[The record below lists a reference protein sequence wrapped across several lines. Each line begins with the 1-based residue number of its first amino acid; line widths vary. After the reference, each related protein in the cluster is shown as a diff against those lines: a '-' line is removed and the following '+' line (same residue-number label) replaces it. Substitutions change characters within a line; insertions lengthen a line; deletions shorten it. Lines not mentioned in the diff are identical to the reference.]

1 MEAVGERGLSVYLW
15 RMVALSILD
24 LSPVTTATPPAAA
37 LNNTLDLARF
47 ADRLGFTRYWLAEHH
62 NLPTIASSAP
72 DIMIGQVAAV
82 TKNMRIGS
90 GGVMLPNHAPLM
102 VMERFKV
109 LEALFP
115 GRIDLGLG
123 RAPGTDQITSLAL
136 RRRQDTTN
144 EQDDFLDRF
153 QEMILF
159 ETNGFPH
166 NHPFS
171 KVAAMPTGVPLPPIW
186 LLGSSDYSAQLAAQ
200 VGAGFSFA
208 YHFSDFPP
216 EIPMLAYRNQ
226 FKRSAWRQTP
236 HAILGVAAIVADAES
251 EADRMATSAD
261 LHFARRALGQY
272 GPLASPDEAA
282 AYPYTPIDRQR
293 IEHNRKRLIVGSPTQ
308 VHEGIAALAESTKAD
323 EVMITTMVFDHAA
336 RKHAYELLA
345 REFELKK
352 PLRLSEFDGR

>member
-1 MEAVGERGLSVYLW
+1 
-15 RMVALSILD
+15 
-24 LSPVTTATPPAAA
+24 
-37 LNNTLDLARF
+37 
-47 ADRLGFTRYWLAEHH
+47 
-62 NLPTIASSAP
+62 
-72 DIMIGQVAAV
+72 MIGQVAAIT
-82 TKNMRIGS
+82 TKMRVGS

-136 RRRQDTTN
+136 RRRQDTSG

-159 ETNGFPH
+159 ETKGFPP

-171 KVAAMPTGVPLPPIW
+171 KVDAMPTDVRLPPIW
-186 LLGSSDYSAQLAAQ
+186 LLGSSGYSAELAAH

-208 YHFSDFPP
+208 HHFSDFPP
-216 EIPMLAYRNQ
+216 EGPMLAYRNQ
-226 FKRSAWRQTP
+226 FKPSAWRQTP
-236 HAILGVAAIVADAES
+236 YAILGVAAICAETEG
-251 EADRMATSAD
+251 EADRIATSAD
-261 LHFARRALGQY
+261 LHFARRAVGQY

-293 IEHNRKRLIVGSPTQ
+293 IEQNRRRLIVGSPAQ
-308 VHEGIAALAESTKAD
+308 VHERITALAEVTKAD
-323 EVMITTMVFDHAA
+323 EVMITTMVFEHAA
-336 RKHAYELLA
+336 RKRSYELLA
-345 REFELKK
+345 RAFELT
-352 PLRLSEFDGR
+352 SVSAA

>member
-1 MEAVGERGLSVYLW
+1 MTALSV
-15 RMVALSILD
+15 LD
-24 LSPVTTATPPAAA
+24 LAPVTTATPPAAA
-37 LNNTLDLARF
+37 LHNSLDLARHV
-47 ADRLGFTRYWLAEHH
+47 DRLGYGRLWLAEHH

-72 DIMIGQVAAV
+72 DIMIGQVAAL

-136 RRRQDTTN
+136 RRRQDTAN

-159 ETNGFPH
+159 ENNGFPP

-226 FKRSAWRQTP
+226 FKPSAWRAMP
-236 HAILGVAAIVADAES
+236 YAILGLAAICAASEA

-272 GPLASPDEAA
+272 GPLASPEEAA

-293 IEHNRKRLIVGSPTQ
+293 IAHNRKRLIVGSQTQ
-308 VHEGIAALAESTKAD
+308 VHERIAALAESTKAD
-323 EVMITTMVFDHAA
+323 EVMITTMVFDHVA
-336 RKHAYELLA
+336 RKRSYELIA
-345 REFELKK
+345 RTF
-352 PLRLSEFDGR
+352 